1 MDFEAIVFASDKCLE
16 DIGLETKGDILA
28 LKAFA
33 QRQGNKQ
40 SDAEYEERKRHLID
54 ELRKGREN
62 RLTPKEKKQKTQNI
76 PSATTTSNRTKTRKI
91 TFGWMHWIRSPTQSR
106 FVSVRATK
114 GGGSRKVDLPLCST
128 KDEIISE
135 GKRLFFP
142 DDLSPHGSAKEM
154 VFDIAN
160 FKGEMISDSM
170 TDDDQTVPFTLERY
184 INKSRLVNV
193 RIYLTSKPV
202 EKEESSESDDESL
215 LRFSSL
221 SEVQDLPILHD
232 EHIEENENIS
242 SSALDSQDVQYKE
255 TNSFSEVENYDS
267 NTVTQLETSIA
278 SPAESSLIGTS
289 DERAGLLMDQNN
301 AYHQALEEDI
311 RKEKEKADTQENLH
325 RLEVKRAARLSRVPK
340 EPGMGEPR
348 VRVAVQ
354 HLTIGKI
361 IRNFPQDAIATAI
374 YDWVGSVAL
383 EPENFSLCLYPG
395 KAVDLFESVSNVAGS
410 LLYMEVAQDES
421 GGNGTASRY

>member
-1 MDFEAIVFASDKCLE
+1 MDFEAIAFATDKCLE

-40 SDAEYEERKRHLID
+40 SDAAYEERKRLLID

-62 RLTPKEKKQKTQNI
+62 RLTPKEKKQKTQNS
-76 PSATTTSNRTKTRKI
+76 PSAASTSNKTKTRKI
-91 TFGWMHWIRSPTQSR
+91 TLGWMHWVCSPTKKR

-114 GGGSRKVDLPLCST
+114 GGGTRKVDLPLYST

-142 DDLSPHGSAKEM
+142 HDVSSHGSAKEM
-154 VFDIAN
+154 VFNVAN
-160 FKGEMISDSM
+160 FKGEAISDSM
-170 TDDDQTVPFTLERY
+170 TSDGQIVPFTLERY
-184 INKSRLVNV
+184 INKYRLVNV

-202 EKEESSESDDESL
+202 EDEESSESDDDGWL
-215 LRFSSL
+215 KFSSL
-221 SEVQDLPILHD
+221 SEVQDLPLQHD
-232 EHIEENENIS
+232 EHIEENGNIL
-242 SSALDSQDVQYKE
+242 SSALDSEDIQYQDVG
-255 TNSFSEVENYDS
+255 SLSEVKNYSS
-267 NTVTQLETSIA
+267 NTVTKLETSIA
-278 SPAESSLIGTS
+278 LPAESSLIGTS
-289 DERAGLLMDQNN
+289 YERAGLLMEQNN

-325 RLEVKRAARLSRVPK
+325 RLEVKRAVRLSRVPK
-340 EPGMGEPR
+340 EPGIGEPR

-354 HLTIGKI
+354 HLTKGKI
-361 IRNFPQDAIATAI
+361 IRNFPQDANATAI

-383 EPENFSLCLYPG
+383 EPEDFSLCLYPG

-410 LLYMEVAQDES
+410 LLYMEVMQNES
-421 GGNGTASRY
+421 GDTGTASRY